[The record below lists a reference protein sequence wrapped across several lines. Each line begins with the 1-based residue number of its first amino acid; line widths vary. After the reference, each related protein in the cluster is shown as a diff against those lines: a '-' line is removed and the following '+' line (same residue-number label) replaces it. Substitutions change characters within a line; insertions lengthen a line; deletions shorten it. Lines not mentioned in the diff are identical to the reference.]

1 MTHQT
6 QFMSDQFLQIQW
18 LDNSVLAWLLALAG
32 VLVGYALVRVL
43 VGATG
48 KRLARLAE
56 RKPSLLTRAVAAVVQ
71 ATRNSLLF
79 LLALAV
85 AASFLVLPPRLQA
98 GLPGIITL
106 LVGLQVAFWLS
117 RLVATVLRQIGQRET
132 QPQNAVIF
140 GVLSWLAQLAV
151 WTILLLVI
159 LSNAGV
165 NVTAFVAS
173 LGVGGIA
180 IALAAQN
187 VLGDL
192 FASVSIG
199 LDKPFVVGEYIA
211 FGGAEGT
218 VQQVGI
224 KSTRITA
231 LSGEEIAIANTQL
244 LNQRIHNYSRM
255 HERRVVF
262 GFRVASN
269 TSRDKVQRI
278 VEGARRIIDGDA
290 RVRFD
295 RGHMTG
301 FGEWSLDFEFVYY
314 MLDPGF
320 VLYRDTQQDF
330 NFAIMALLE
339 ELQVPLA
346 VPARAVRE
354 VATPAA
360 A

>member
-1 MTHQT
+1 MNDGFFQT
-6 QFMSDQFLQIQW
+6 QW
-18 LDNSVLAWLLALAG
+18 LGNSVLAWLLAVVG
-32 VLVGYALVRVL
+32 VVVGYGLLCALVGVAGRRL
-43 VGATG
+43 GA
-48 KRLARLAE
+48 LAE
-56 RKPSLLTRAVAAVVQ
+56 RRPGPFSRAAAAVAR
-71 ATRNSLLF
+71 ATHNSLLF
-79 LLALAV
+79 LLVLAI
-85 AASFLVLPPRLQA
+85 AASFLTLPLRLQA
-98 GLPGIITL
+98 WLPRIIAL
-106 LVGLQVAFWLS
+106 LVGLQLAFWLS
-117 RLVATVLRQIGQRET
+117 RLVATVLRQIGQREG
-132 QPQNAVIF
+132 QPQNSVIF
-140 GVLSWLAQLAV
+140 GVLSWLAQLVV
-151 WTILLLVI
+151 WIILLLAV

-211 FGGAEGT
+211 FGGADGT
-218 VQQVGI
+218 VKDVGI

-231 LSGEEIAIANTQL
+231 LSGEEIAISNTQL
-244 LNQRIHNYSRM
+244 LSHRIHNYSRM
-255 HERRVVF
+255 GERRIAF

-269 TSRDKVQRI
+269 TPRAKVQRI
-278 VEGARRIIDGDA
+278 VDGVRAVMSGDE

-314 MLDPGF
+314 MRTPDF
-320 VLYRDTQQDF
+320 AAYRDTQQDF
-330 NFAIMALLE
+330 NLAIMALLE

-354 VATPAA
+354 VPATPQTGA
-360 A
+360 